1 MSLTIRKIP
10 KGPNCS
16 QCPDYSTGECPLARV
31 QRAVENLATVVNFMG
46 AEVEVDGL
54 TAAESGLIKVG
65 HRNRHYRKATPA
77 GGVATLMGDCL
88 GTEQRGEVRMRNS
101 ADGTQAPLS
110 GYNGPEDR
118 IAGAV
123 ESDMLAIKLT

>member
-1 MSLTIRKIP
+1 MSLTIRKIS

-16 QCPDYSTGECPLARV
+16 ECEDYATQRCPLARV
-31 QRAVENLATVVNFMG
+31 QHAVEALATVVNLMG
-46 AEVEVDGL
+46 AEVEVDAF
-54 TAAESGLIKVG
+54 TAVKSGLIKVG
-65 HRNRHYRKATPA
+65 NRNRHYRKATAA

-88 GTEQRGEVRMRNS
+88 GTEQHGEVRMRNS